1 MSSHRKWEAEHGCT
15 DFDRVRGVV
24 GRALVGSIGLAPGW
38 VGACSLRCA
47 LGRNHDDFKKSSL
60 ETTMETRMQVKYK
73 YK

>member
-1 MSSHRKWEAEHGCT
+1 LL
-15 DFDRVRGVV
+15 RG
-24 GRALVGSIGLAPGW
+24 ALAHVL
-38 VGACSLRCA
+38 CA

>member
-1 MSSHRKWEAEHGCT
+1 ML
-15 DFDRVRGVV
+15 RG
-24 GRALVGSIGLAPGW
+24 GLA
-38 VGACSLRCA
+38 ACSLRA